1 MIMVIMVINIM
12 LMVIMVMVIIIHYGD
27 IKTIGI
33 LWGYMGILITYFS
46 HFGDIEAMF
55 SPS

>member
-1 MIMVIMVINIM
+1 MTIGYSKEYLFMIMVIIFINII

-27 IKTIGI
+27 IITIGI
-33 LWGYMGILITYFS
+33 LWGYCIVT
-46 HFGDIEAMF
+46 MF